1 MADAK
6 VTMAPTE
13 GKQGQNDLEEEK
25 LNKDLFKKLSE
36 YMSAEV
42 SASTHEYQLMGKL
55 NLIVANRYKGMQEK
69 AAKLNEFLRGLDE
82 KYKKLEPYLQQ
93 VTQLHDNVVKLEKVV
108 VQLDQYTKKLEQQF
122 KEVYP

>member
-1 MADAK
+1 
-6 VTMAPTE
+6 MAPTE

-82 KYKKLEPYLQQ
+82 KCMCPTLA
-93 VTQLHDNVVKLEKVV
+93 
-108 VQLDQYTKKLEQQF
+108 QF
-122 KEVYP
+122 ARFSPRVFLIL